1 MDQYTGR
8 VDYIS
13 IDMICISPTYSL
25 NVSQMWMLE
34 KTQNPQQIKSHV
46 ESPYEQNVS
55 QNVPQKVAI
64 KLNSESLDS
73 V

>member
-1 MDQYTGR
+1 M
-8 VDYIS
+8 S
-13 IDMICISPTYSL
+13 
-25 NVSQMWMLE
+25 E

-55 QNVPQKVAI
+55 QNVPQKVARM
-64 KLNSESLDS
+64 LNSESLDS